1 MCERPSQ
8 LPRTQPVH
16 MKANRHK
23 LGSQGVREVQ
33 EQQQQQLWGD
43 GRVQYSRTLA
53 SLPLPDFTLEHCARV
68 HVDIT
73 HTHARA
79 RAGAHIRARPR
90 VSRLGSIKC
99 RLITRTHRH
108 TPRKLN

>member
-73 HTHARA
+73 HTRARAQARTYARA
-79 RAGAHIRARPR
+79 RAFP
-90 VSRLGSIKC
+90 VSDR
-99 RLITRTHRH
+99 
-108 TPRKLN
+108 